1 MEQSFL
7 LLKNNVSVLLL
18 SIILSDVLTRFLEST
33 HGGRGLSNNI
43 ENAGKNKTWLI
54 ILCLINGIQ
63 KTNTNSTDI
72 RTLRLIHR
80 GSGGEHVFYTYVIS
94 TKFRRFS

>member
-1 MEQSFL
+1 MSIHVHKLWEQYFL

-18 SIILSDVLTRFLEST
+18 SIILSDVLTRFLETT

-43 ENAGKNKTWLI
+43 GNAGKNKTCLI

-72 RTLRLIHR
+72 RT
-80 GSGGEHVFYTYVIS
+80 
-94 TKFRRFS
+94 